1 VVIDI
6 SRHAEGGITDT
17 CIALAAAVNKPLGE

>member
-6 SRHAEGGITDT
+6 SSHAEGGITDT
-17 CIALAAAVNKPLGE
+17 CFTLAAAINKALGE